1 MDYFG
6 VINPIYV
13 ILCTKDVEKNKELP
27 INTFL
32 YDKSLNKFN
41 EVKQAIEGLESERI
55 CLETVTK
62 VSN

>member
-13 ILCTKDVEKNKELP
+13 ILCTKDIEKNKELP

-32 YDKSLNKFN
+32 NDKNLNKFN
-41 EVKQAIEGLESERI
+41 EVRHFIEG
-55 CLETVTK
+55 
-62 VSN
+62 